1 MHYRQVEFVLRY
13 HAPIKV
19 KQPENYAHRLLF
31 TFYPFRDKCE
41 LKLGQPPSYSS
52 KLNEPGVLDTVNYN
66 KSLVE
71 PYSYLIDAAF
81 LNYRSDIM
89 PSWDPFS
96 QQENE
101 NVEDEVH
108 EIELIEQTETDCSD
122 ETQSSLNY
130 PERSFRFHVP
140 ILSDYKINGKI
151 RPLNLKQRQIF
162 DFIHNRAKLHIK
174 VKSGTTKK
182 QSTLF
187 HSCLWGSGGCGKSHL
202 NQTVFHAVRKVFLY

>member
-1 MHYRQVEFVLRY
+1 MPPLKLNDQKTMHIACF
-13 HAPIKV
+13 
-19 KQPENYAHRLLF
+19 F
-31 TFYPFRDKCE
+31 TFYPFRAKCE

-130 PERSFRFHVP
+130 PERSFHFHVP
-140 ILSDYKINGKI
+140 ILSDYEINSKI
-151 RPLNLKQRQIF
+151 RPLNLKQ
-162 DFIHNRAKLHIK
+162 
-174 VKSGTTKK
+174 
-182 QSTLF
+182 
-187 HSCLWGSGGCGKSHL
+187 
-202 NQTVFHAVRKVFLY
+202 